1 MAGRRGCY
9 PLLIARS
16 TRALGAQAIVTWSE
30 RRLVY
35 GSLRFDSARWL
46 QPWQAAQKKLPALRR
61 VYRWS
66 VAGPSNQ
73 HDGIV
78 TRTRHRLRASVVIQR
93 SPEKRE
99 NVVRIDGSRL

>member
-1 MAGRRGCY
+1 
-9 PLLIARS
+9 
-16 TRALGAQAIVTWSE
+16 
-30 RRLVY
+30 
-35 GSLRFDSARWL
+35 
-46 QPWQAAQKKLPALRR
+46 LPALRR